1 MTNMPLARAGVMY
14 EDSVTHVAVLKDVSV
29 ATQAEFLMSFF
40 KKVNDNSGVPRP
52 RGLYGRY

>member
-1 MTNMPLARAGVMY
+1 MY